1 MDAYLAEPPLY
12 PPLCGKKMTDS
23 RLRSNLMSSFVSMG
37 VPQQPMVSVPMR
49 AEAAEQPGDGA
60 RPDSSR
66 AALADIKEAQTY
78 GEVLG
83 MSDFLAWLS
92 ART

>member
-12 PPLCGKKMTDS
+12 PPLRGKKVTDS
-23 RLRSNLMSSFVSMG
+23 RLCSNLMSSFVSMEAS
-37 VPQQPMVSVPMR
+37 QPIPLRAQHSV
-49 AEAAEQPGDGA
+49 DGA
-60 RPDSSR
+60 PSDSP
-66 AALADIKEAQTY
+66 AALADIKDAQTY